1 MRILLLTFAQLA
13 TNPRLV
19 KEADA
24 LSAAGHHVE
33 VITGDYSVPWRDA
46 ANDAY
51 QGRPWK
57 IVERVVYGPM
67 ASLPQ
72 RLRQTV
78 GHRLSRNLWHA
89 GFRLQHLETRA
100 WHPVTSSLIRAA
112 SSHPADL
119 FIAHYPA
126 ALPAAALAAAR
137 FGGLYAFDA
146 EDFHLGDPPEDQSYN
161 EQRALTRAIESRW
174 LPGAAF
180 ITAASPGIADAYAAA
195 YGIPTP
201 TVVRNMFPL
210 SQAPAGPTPK
220 GSCPQF
226 PSIYWFSQTIGPD
239 RGLECAIRA
248 IGLSAARPH
257 LHLRGHISVKYRRTL
272 LDLAQ
277 HAGVEMRIHLL
288 PPAAPTQLEIL
299 AAQFDVGFVG
309 ETGQTPNR
317 RIALTNKLFS
327 YALAGIPALLSDIPA
342 HQAIAAEA
350 GDAVALFRTN
360 DPYSLAGVIDQLLL
374 GPAEGLAKV
383 RAAAYQLGQKLWNW
397 EAEQVALMECVAA
410 TADRIDSSPL

>member
-13 TNPRLV
+13 TNPRVV

-33 VITGDYSVPWRDA
+33 VITGDYNVPWREA

-51 QGRPWK
+51 RGRPWK
-57 IVERVVYGPM
+57 IVERVAYGPM

-89 GFRLQHLETRA
+89 GFKKQYLELRA
-100 WHPVTSSLIRAA
+100 WHPVTSNLIRAA
-112 SSHPADL
+112 SRHPADL

-126 ALPAAALAAAR
+126 SLPAAALAAQR
-137 FGGLYAFDA
+137 YGGLYAFDA
-146 EDFHLGDPPEDQSYN
+146 EDFHLGDPPEDPHYDN
-161 EQRALTRAIESRW
+161 QRALTRAIESRW

-180 ITAASPGIADAYAAA
+180 VTAASPGIADAYAAA

-210 SQAPAGPTPK
+210 CQAPAGPTPK

-226 PSIYWFSQTIGPD
+226 PSIYWFSQTIGHD
-239 RGLECAIRA
+239 RGLECAIWA

-257 LHLRGHISVKYRRTL
+257 LYLRGQISDNYQRKL
-272 LDLAQ
+272 ADLAQ
-277 HAGVEMRIHLL
+277 KVGVKKRLHIL
-288 PPAAPTQLEIL
+288 PTASPTQLETL
-299 AAQFDVGFVG
+299 AAQFDVGLVG
-309 ETGQTPNR
+309 EIGQTPNR

-327 YALAGIPALLSDIPA
+327 YALAGIPALLSDISA

-350 GDAVALFRTN
+350 GEAVALFRTN
-360 DPYSLAGVIDQLLL
+360 DPHSLAEAIDQWLI
-374 GPAEGLAKV
+374 GPPERLAKA
-383 RAAAYQLGQKLWNW
+383 RAAAYQLGQRFWNW
-397 EAEQVALMECVAA
+397 EAEQGALLRCVEDVGKRKNS
-410 TADRIDSSPL
+410 TSP

>member
-24 LSAAGHHVE
+24 LCAAGHHVE
-33 VITGDYSVPWRDA
+33 VITGDYSVTWRVA

-51 QGRPWK
+51 RGRPWK
-57 IVERVVYGPM
+57 IVERVCYGPM

-78 GHRLSRNLWHA
+78 GHRLSRKLWHA
-89 GFRLQHLETRA
+89 GFRPQQLEPRA
-100 WHPVTSSLIRAA
+100 WHPVASSLIRSA
-112 SSHPADL
+112 SRHPADL

-126 ALPAAALAAAR
+126 SLPAAALAAKR
-137 FGGLYAFDA
+137 HGGLYAFDA
-146 EDFHLGDPPEDQSYN
+146 EDFHLGDPPEDPHYDS
-161 EQRALTRAIESRW
+161 QRALTRAIESRW

-210 SQAPAGPTPK
+210 CQAPANPTPT
-220 GSCPQF
+220 GSCPQS

-239 RGLECAIRA
+239 RGLECAIEA
-248 IGLSAARPH
+248 IGLSAGRPH
-257 LHLRGHISVKYRRTL
+257 LHLRGQISDNYRRTL
-272 LDLAQ
+272 FDLAQ
-277 HAGVEMRIHLL
+277 QAGVEKRLHLL
-288 PPAAPTQLEIL
+288 PPAAPTQLESL

-327 YALAGIPALLSDIPA
+327 YALAGIPALLSDIHA

-350 GDAVALFRTN
+350 GEAVALFRTN
-360 DPYSLAGVIDQLLL
+360 DPRSLAEAIDQWLID
-374 GPAEGLAKV
+374 PPERLAKA
-383 RAAAYQLGQKLWNW
+383 RAAAYQLGQTLWNW
-397 EAEQVALMECVAA
+397 EAEQGALLRCVEAVAQ
-410 TADRIDSSPL
+410 RKNSSSP